1 MNLSHDKKIFLS
13 TIAMTVA
20 VSAVG
25 VSASLPVE
33 AAKPVA
39 FKDVPEKHYAY
50 DAVMYMA
57 ANGIIKGYADNT
69 YRLNKPV
76 TRAQAAKMIA
86 VSIGAKPSHAYKMD
100 FKDVAKD
107 NGSYDHIRALTQRGL
122 FKNADTFNP
131 NKPLTR
137 GQMAKLL
144 VLGYHIV
151 TDDNDFIIFDDVQ
164 KSSGAYAYIIT
175 IAELNITTTRPGGKF
190 NPNEPVTRGQMAAF
204 LYRTMQF
211 DENRKNGLITYDN
224 QKKGYVDRDQNLI
237 KPNPNNQKPAPEK
250 PKPVPPKPA
259 PAPPKPVPPKPAPVP
274 LAPKPEPPKPT
285 PVPPKPE
292 PEKPSLAAQAII
304 NINIKRQ
311 NAKIGNLRADPAL
324 NRIASARA
332 EDLAKLGELSH
343 ITPTYGT
350 AVEMLEKFDYK
361 WTAYGENIGAGFH
374 DALEITNAW
383 LASPAHKENL
393 LSPIFTHMGAGTAP
407 DSNGKIYWVT
417 LYSKK

>member
-1 MNLSHDKKIFLS
+1 MNLAYDKKIFLS
-13 TIAMTVA
+13 TIAMAVA

-25 VSASLPVE
+25 VTASVPVE

-100 FKDVAKD
+100 FKDVTKD

-122 FKNADTFNP
+122 FKNADKFNP

-151 TDDNDFIIFDDVQ
+151 TDDNDFIIFDDVH

-224 QKKGYVDRDQNLI
+224 KKKGYVDRDQNLI
-237 KPNPNNQKPAPEK
+237 KPNPDNQKPTPEK
-250 PKPVPPKPA
+250 PKPVPPT
-259 PAPPKPVPPKPAPVP
+259 
-274 LAPKPEPPKPT
+274 PKPEPPKPT
-285 PVPPKPE
+285 KPVPPKPTPPATKPEPPKPE
-292 PEKPSLAAQAII
+292 PEKPSLAAQVII
-304 NINIKRQ
+304 NVNVKRQ

-350 AVEMLEKFDYK
+350 AEEMLQKFDYK

-393 LSPIFTHMGAGTAP
+393 LSPVFTHMGAGTAP
-407 DSNGKIYWVT
+407 DPTGKIYWVT

>member
-1 MNLSHDKKIFLS
+1 MSLVNNKILFLS
-13 TIAMTVA
+13 TIATTVA
-20 VSAVG
+20 VSATG
-25 VSASLPVE
+25 IANPAPVE
-33 AAKPVA
+33 AAKVVT

-50 DAVMYMA
+50 DAVTYMA
-57 ANGIIKGYADNT
+57 ANDIIKGYADNT

-100 FKDVAKD
+100 FKDVTKD

-122 FKNADTFNP
+122 FKNAEKFNP

-151 TDDNDFIIFDDVQ
+151 TDDNDFIIFDDVH
-164 KSSGAYAYIIT
+164 KSSGAYEYIIT

-190 NPNEPVTRGQMAAF
+190 NPNDPVTRGQMAAF

-224 QKKGYVDRDQNLI
+224 QKKGYVDKDKNLI
-237 KPNPNNQKPAPEK
+237 KPNPDNQKPTPEK
-250 PKPVPPKPA
+250 PKPVPPKPT
-259 PAPPKPVPPKPAPVP
+259 PVPP
-274 LAPKPEPPKPT
+274 APKPEPPKPSL
-285 PVPPKPE
+285 E
-292 PEKPSLAAQAII
+292 PEQPSLAAQAII
-304 NINIKRQ
+304 NVNVKRKQ
-311 NAKIGNLRADPAL
+311 ANVTNLLADPAL
-324 NRIASARA
+324 NRISRARA
-332 EDLAKLGELSH
+332 EDLVKLGELSH

-350 AVEMLEKFDYK
+350 TEELFGKFDYS
-361 WTAYGENIGAGFH
+361 WTAYGENIGAGFI

-383 LASPAHKENL
+383 LESPAHKENL
-393 LSPIFTHMGAGTAP
+393 LNPVFTHMGAGTAT
-407 DSNGKIYWVT
+407 DQDGKIYWVT

>member
-1 MNLSHDKKIFLS
+1 MSLVNNKKIFLS

-20 VSAVG
+20 VSAAG
-25 VSASLPVE
+25 LPALTSVE
-33 AAKPVA
+33 AAKAVT
-39 FKDVPEKHYAY
+39 FKDVPKKHYAY
-50 DAVMYMA
+50 DAVSYMA
-57 ANGIIKGYADNT
+57 ANDIIKGYADNT

-100 FKDVAKD
+100 FKDVTKD

-122 FKNADTFNP
+122 FKNAEKFNP

-144 VLGYHIV
+144 VFGYHIV
-151 TDDNDFIIFDDVQ
+151 TDDNDFIIFDDVH
-164 KSSGAYAYIIT
+164 KSSGAYEYIIT

-190 NPNEPVTRGQMAAF
+190 NPNDPVTRGQMAAF

-224 QKKGYVDRDQNLI
+224 QKKGYVDKDKNLI
-237 KPNPNNQKPAPEK
+237 KPNPDNQKPTPEK
-250 PKPVPPKPA
+250 PKPVPPKPT
-259 PAPPKPVPPKPAPVP
+259 PVPP
-274 LAPKPEPPKPT
+274 APKPEPPKPSL
-285 PVPPKPE
+285 E
-292 PEKPSLAAQAII
+292 PEQPSLAAQAII
-304 NINIKRQ
+304 NVNVKRKQ
-311 NAKIGNLRADPAL
+311 ANVTNLLADPAL
-324 NRIASARA
+324 NRISRARA
-332 EDLAKLGELSH
+332 EDLVKLGELSH

-350 AVEMLEKFDYK
+350 TEELFGKFDYS
-361 WTAYGENIGAGFH
+361 WTAYGENIGAGFT

-383 LASPAHKENL
+383 LESPAHKENL
-393 LSPIFTHMGAGTAP
+393 LNPVFTHMGAGTAT
-407 DSNGKIYWVT
+407 DQDGKIYWVT

>member
-1 MNLSHDKKIFLS
+1 MSLVNNKILFLS
-13 TIAMTVA
+13 TIATTVA
-20 VSAVG
+20 VSATG
-25 VSASLPVE
+25 IANPAPVE
-33 AAKPVA
+33 AAKAVT
-39 FKDVPEKHYAY
+39 FKDVPKKHYAY
-50 DAVMYMA
+50 DAVSYMA
-57 ANGIIKGYADNT
+57 ANDIIKGYADNT

-100 FKDVAKD
+100 FKDVTKD

-122 FKNADTFNP
+122 FKNAEKFNP

-151 TDDNDFIIFDDVQ
+151 TDDNDFIIFDDVH
-164 KSSGAYAYIIT
+164 KSSGAYEYIIT

-190 NPNEPVTRGQMAAF
+190 NPNDPVTRGQMAAF

-224 QKKGYVDRDQNLI
+224 QKKGYVDKDKNLI
-237 KPNPNNQKPAPEK
+237 KPNPDNQKPTPEK
-250 PKPVPPKPA
+250 PKPVPPKPT
-259 PAPPKPVPPKPAPVP
+259 PVPP
-274 LAPKPEPPKPT
+274 APKPEPPKPSL
-285 PVPPKPE
+285 E
-292 PEKPSLAAQAII
+292 PEQPSLAAQAII
-304 NINIKRQ
+304 NVNVKRKQ
-311 NAKIGNLRADPAL
+311 ANVTNLLADPAL
-324 NRIASARA
+324 NRISRARA
-332 EDLAKLGELSH
+332 EDLVKLGELSH

-350 AVEMLEKFDYK
+350 TEELFGKFDYS
-361 WTAYGENIGAGFH
+361 WTAYGENIGAGFT

-383 LASPAHKENL
+383 LESPAHKENL
-393 LSPIFTHMGAGTAP
+393 LNPVFTHMGAGTAT
-407 DSNGKIYWVT
+407 DQDGKIYWVT

>member
-1 MNLSHDKKIFLS
+1 MSLVCNKKIFLS
-13 TIAMTVA
+13 TIAMSVA
-20 VSAVG
+20 VSAGGIATSV
-25 VSASLPVE
+25 PIE
-33 AAKPVA
+33 AAKAVA

-57 ANGIIKGYADNT
+57 ANDIIKGYADNT

-100 FKDVAKD
+100 FKDVTKD

-122 FKNADTFNP
+122 FKNAEKFNP

-151 TDDNDFIIFDDVQ
+151 TDDNDFIIFDDVK
-164 KSSGAYAYIIT
+164 KSSGAYEYIIT

-190 NPNEPVTRGQMAAF
+190 NPNDPVTRGQLAAF

-224 QKKGYVDRDQNLI
+224 QKKGYVDRDKNLI

-250 PKPVPPKPA
+250 PKPVPPKPT
-259 PAPPKPVPPKPAPVP
+259 PKPPAS
-274 LAPKPEPPKPT
+274 KPEPPKPT

-292 PEKPSLAAQAII
+292 PEQPSLAAQSII
-304 NINIKRQ
+304 NVNIKRKD
-311 NAKIGNLRADPAL
+311 AKVSNLLADPAL
-324 NRIASARA
+324 NRMASARA

-343 ITPTYGT
+343 ITPTHGT
-350 AVEMLEKFDYK
+350 LAEMLDKSDYK
-361 WTAYGENIGAGFH
+361 WAAYGENIGAGFT

-393 LSPIFTHMGAGTAP
+393 LSPVFTHMGAGTAP
-407 DSNGKIYWVT
+407 DSDGKIYWVT
-417 LYSKK
+417 LYTKK

>member
-1 MNLSHDKKIFLS
+1 MNLLSNKKLFLS

-20 VSAVG
+20 VSATG
-25 VSASLPVE
+25 VATPTPVE
-33 AAKPVA
+33 AAKPVK

-50 DAVMYMA
+50 DAVTYMA
-57 ANGIIKGYADNT
+57 ANEIIKGYADNT

-86 VSIGAKPSHAYKMD
+86 VSIGAKPSHAYKID
-100 FKDVAKD
+100 FKDVTED

-122 FKNADTFNP
+122 FKNAEKFNP

-151 TDDNDFIIFDDVQ
+151 TDDNDFIIFDDVK
-164 KSSGAYAYIIT
+164 KSSGAYEYIIT

-224 QKKGYVDRDQNLI
+224 QKKGYVDQNKNLI
-237 KPNPNNQKPAPEK
+237 KPNPDNQKPAPEK
-250 PKPVPPKPA
+250 PKPVPPKPK
-259 PAPPKPVPPKPAPVP
+259 PEPPKPVPPKPTPVP
-274 LAPKPEPPKPT
+274 PAPKPEPPKPK
-285 PVPPKPE
+285 PEPPKPA
-292 PEKPSLAAQAII
+292 PEQPSLAAQSII
-304 NINIKRQ
+304 AVNMKRT
-311 NAKIGNLRADPAL
+311 NADVKALLADPAL

-332 EDLAKLGELSH
+332 EDLVKLGELSH

-350 AVEMLEKFDYK
+350 AEEMLKKFDYN
-361 WTAYGENIGAGFH
+361 WLAFGENLGEGYT
-374 DALEITNAW
+374 DALVITNDW
-383 LASPAHKENL
+383 YNSPSHKENL
-393 LSPIFTHMGAGTAP
+393 MSPIFTHIGAGTAQ
-407 DSNGKIYWVT
+407 DKSGKIYWVT

>member
-1 MNLSHDKKIFLS
+1 MNLARNKRIFLS

-25 VSASLPVE
+25 VTASAPVE

-39 FKDVPEKHYAY
+39 FKDVPAKHYAY

-57 ANGIIKGYADNT
+57 ANDIIKGYADNT

-100 FKDVAKD
+100 FKDVTKD

-122 FKNADTFNP
+122 FKNADQFHP

-190 NPNEPVTRGQMAAF
+190 NPNDPVTRGQMAAF

-224 QKKGYVDRDQNLI
+224 KKKGYVDQDQNLI
-237 KPNPNNQKPAPEK
+237 KPNPDNQKPTPEK
-250 PKPVPPKPA
+250 PKPVPPKPK
-259 PAPPKPVPPKPAPVP
+259 PEPPKPVPPKPTPP
-274 LAPKPEPPKPT
+274 TPKPEPPK
-285 PVPPKPE
+285 PKPE

-304 NINIKRQ
+304 NVNVKRQ
-311 NAKIGNLRADPAL
+311 NAKIGNLKADPAL

-332 EDLAKLGELSH
+332 EDMAKLGELSH

-350 AVEMLEKFDYK
+350 AAEMLEKFDYK
-361 WTAYGENIGAGFH
+361 WTAFGENIGAGFN

-393 LSPIFTHMGAGTAP
+393 LSPVFTHMGAGTAP

>member
-1 MNLSHDKKIFLS
+1 MNLLSNKKLFLS

-20 VSAVG
+20 VSATG
-25 VSASLPVE
+25 VATPTPVE
-33 AAKPVA
+33 AAKPVK

-50 DAVMYMA
+50 DAVTYMA
-57 ANGIIKGYADNT
+57 ANEIIKGYADNT

-86 VSIGAKPSHAYKMD
+86 VSIGAKPSHAYKID
-100 FKDVAKD
+100 FKDVTED

-122 FKNADTFNP
+122 FKNAEKFNP

-151 TDDNDFIIFDDVQ
+151 TDDNDFIIFDDVK
-164 KSSGAYAYIIT
+164 KSSGAYEYIIT

-224 QKKGYVDRDQNLI
+224 QKKGYVDQDKNLI
-237 KPNPNNQKPAPEK
+237 KPNPDNQKPAPEK
-250 PKPVPPKPA
+250 PKPEPPKPA
-259 PAPPKPVPPKPAPVP
+259 P
-274 LAPKPEPPKPT
+274 EQ
-285 PVPPKPE
+285 
-292 PEKPSLAAQAII
+292 PSLAAQSII
-304 NINIKRQ
+304 AVNMKRTNADIK
-311 NAKIGNLRADPAL
+311 ALSADPAL

-332 EDLAKLGELSH
+332 DDLVKLGELSH

-350 AVEMLEKFDYK
+350 AEEMLKKFDYN
-361 WTAYGENIGAGFH
+361 WLAFGENLGEGYT
-374 DALEITNAW
+374 DALVITNDW
-383 LASPAHKENL
+383 YNSPSHKENL
-393 LSPIFTHMGAGTAP
+393 MSPIFTHIGAGTAQ
-407 DSNGKIYWVT
+407 DKNGKIYWVT

>member
-1 MNLSHDKKIFLS
+1 MNLLSNKKLFLS
-13 TIAMTVA
+13 TMAMTVA
-20 VSAVG
+20 VAATG
-25 VSASLPVE
+25 VSAPTLVE
-33 AAKPVA
+33 AAKPV

-50 DAVMYMA
+50 DAVNYMA
-57 ANGIIKGYADNT
+57 ANQIIKGYADNT

-100 FKDVAKD
+100 FKDVTTD

-122 FKNADTFNP
+122 FKNAEKFNP

-164 KSSGAYAYIIT
+164 KSSGAYEYIIT

-190 NPNEPVTRGQMAAF
+190 NPNSPVTRGQMAAF

-211 DENRKNGLITYDN
+211 DENRKKGLITYDN
-224 QKKGYVDRDQNLI
+224 QKKGYVDQDKNLI
-237 KPNPNNQKPAPEK
+237 KPNPDNQKPAPDK
-250 PKPVPPKPA
+250 PKPVPPK
-259 PAPPKPVPPKPAPVP
+259 
-274 LAPKPEPPKPT
+274 PKPEPPKPT
-285 PVPPKPE
+285 PVPPAPKPEPPAPKPEPPKPE
-292 PEKPSLAAQAII
+292 PEQPSLAAQSII
-304 NINIKRQ
+304 AVNVKRTNANIT
-311 NAKIGNLRADPAL
+311 ALLADPAL

-343 ITPTYGT
+343 TTPTYGT
-350 AVEMLEKFDYK
+350 AEEMLDKFEYK
-361 WTAYGENIGAGFH
+361 WTAFGENMGAGYTN
-374 DALEITNAW
+374 ALEITNDW
-383 LASPAHKENL
+383 YNSPSHKENL
-393 LSPIFTHMGAGTAP
+393 MSPVFTHMGAGTAS
-407 DSNGKIYWVT
+407 DKDGKIYWVT
-417 LYSKK
+417 LFSKK

>member
-1 MNLSHDKKIFLS
+1 MNLAYDKKIFLS
-13 TIAMTVA
+13 TIAMAVA

-25 VSASLPVE
+25 VTASAPVE

-100 FKDVAKD
+100 FKDVTKD

-122 FKNADTFNP
+122 FKNADKFNP

-224 QKKGYVDRDQNLI
+224 KKKGYVDRDQNLI
-237 KPNPNNQKPAPEK
+237 KPNPDNQKPTPEK
-250 PKPVPPKPA
+250 PKPVPPT
-259 PAPPKPVPPKPAPVP
+259 
-274 LAPKPEPPKPT
+274 PKPEPPKPT
-285 PVPPKPE
+285 KPVPPKPVPPATKPEPPKPE
-292 PEKPSLAAQAII
+292 PEKPSLAAQVII
-304 NINIKRQ
+304 NVNVKRQ

-350 AVEMLEKFDYK
+350 AEEMLKKFDYK

-393 LSPIFTHMGAGTAP
+393 LSPVFTHMGAGTAP
-407 DSNGKIYWVT
+407 DPSGKIYWVT

>member
-1 MNLSHDKKIFLS
+1 MNLAYDKKIFLS
-13 TIAMTVA
+13 TIAMAVA

-25 VSASLPVE
+25 VTASAPVE

-100 FKDVAKD
+100 FKDVTKD

-122 FKNADTFNP
+122 FKNADKFNP

-224 QKKGYVDRDQNLI
+224 KKKGYVDRDQNLI
-237 KPNPNNQKPAPEK
+237 KPNPDNQKPTPEK
-250 PKPVPPKPA
+250 PKPVPPTPKPD
-259 PAPPKPVPPKPAPVP
+259 PPKPVPPKPTPPAT
-274 LAPKPEPPKPT
+274 KPEPT
-285 PVPPKPE
+285 KPE
-292 PEKPSLAAQAII
+292 PEKPSLAAQVII
-304 NINIKRQ
+304 NVNVKRQ

-350 AVEMLEKFDYK
+350 AEELLQKFDYK

-393 LSPIFTHMGAGTAP
+393 LSPVFTHMGAGTAP
-407 DSNGKIYWVT
+407 DPTGKIYWVT

>member
-1 MNLSHDKKIFLS
+1 MSLVNNKKIFLS
-13 TIAMTVA
+13 TIVMTVA
-20 VSAVG
+20 VSAAG
-25 VSASLPVE
+25 LTAPTSVE
-33 AAKPVA
+33 AAKAVT

-50 DAVMYMA
+50 DAVTYMA
-57 ANGIIKGYADNT
+57 ANDIIKGYADNT

-100 FKDVAKD
+100 FKDVTKD

-122 FKNADTFNP
+122 FKNAEKFNP

-151 TDDNDFIIFDDVQ
+151 TDDNDFIIFDDVH
-164 KSSGAYAYIIT
+164 KSSGAYEYIIT

-190 NPNEPVTRGQMAAF
+190 NPNDPVTRGQMAAF

-224 QKKGYVDRDQNLI
+224 QKKGYVDKDKNLI
-237 KPNPNNQKPAPEK
+237 KPNPDNQKPAPEQ
-250 PKPVPPKPA
+250 PKPVAPKPT
-259 PAPPKPVPPKPAPVP
+259 PVPP
-274 LAPKPEPPKPT
+274 APKPEPPKPSL
-285 PVPPKPE
+285 E
-292 PEKPSLAAQAII
+292 PEQPSLAAQAII
-304 NINIKRQ
+304 NVNVKRKQ
-311 NAKIGNLRADPAL
+311 ANVTNLLADPAL
-324 NRIASARA
+324 NRISRARA
-332 EDLAKLGELSH
+332 EDLVKLGELSH

-350 AVEMLEKFDYK
+350 TEELFGKFDYS
-361 WTAYGENIGAGFH
+361 WTAYGENIGAGFT

-383 LASPAHKENL
+383 LESPAHKENL
-393 LSPIFTHMGAGTAP
+393 LNPVFTHMGAGTTT
-407 DSNGKIYWVT
+407 DQDGKIYWVT